1 MPIKFKGDLDFTRT
15 RMFLEKLKGL
25 VHSSFFDKYGKIGV
39 EALAAGTPKKNT
51 TTANAWY
58 YKVTMKGNRACIN
71 FYNSNIQNGV
81 CVAILLEYGHGT
93 RNGGWVEG
101 RKYIEPSIQPVFD
114 QMLQEI
120 TSEVKR

>member
-25 VHSSFFDKYGKIGV
+25 VHSSFFDKYGKMGA

-58 YKVTMKGNRACIN
+58 YKVTMRGNRACIN
-71 FYNSNIQNGV
+71 WRLRRSFIGIWEWNK
-81 CVAILLEYGHGT
+81 EWWM
-93 RNGGWVEG
+93 GGRTKVYRTIDSAG
-101 RKYIEPSIQPVFD
+101 
-114 QMLQEI
+114 L
-120 TSEVKR
+120 